1 MYQDWKQWGRA
12 IFALLTLLLV
22 SWLIDAKQLVQFA
35 NWQFMNDLPEWLGWL
50 QVSLFAIAAGL
61 IFPKAKH
68 FEEWCSD
75 WQQFIIGGFVWGIAL
90 FMSLWR

>member
-12 IFALLTLLLV
+12 VFALLTLLLV
-22 SWLIDAKQLVQFA
+22 SWLIDAKQLVQLA

-50 QVSLFAIAAGL
+50 QVSLFTIAAGL

-68 FEEWCSD
+68 FEEWGSD
-75 WQQFIIGGFVWGIAL
+75 WYQFMIGGFVWGIAL